1 MSPAASDQL
10 IEDHVALDKILKELK
25 AALVRRDVIAGHAKL
40 DLFWARLAVHI
51 RAEHLH
57 LFPAVLRHLESVKG
71 ECVSAPDLSAA
82 QSLIARLVADHDYFM
97 VGLARLMKTM
107 RELLKVSETEIINEQ
122 VGYVSDMV
130 DEIEQRLID
139 HNELEEGQ
147 VYRWVTTMLRPAHQE
162 DLVRQIIG
170 ELEKRPPRF
179 PANVWS
185 NPKR

>member
-1 MSPAASDQL
+1 MSSAASDQL

-25 AALVRRDVIAGHAKL
+25 AVLAGRDVIAGHAKL

-57 LFPAVLRHLESVKG
+57 VFPAVLSHLESVKG
-71 ECVSAPDLSAA
+71 GSAPDLSAA

-122 VGYVSDMV
+122 AGYVSDMV

-139 HNELEEGQ
+139 HNDLEEER
-147 VYRWVTTMLRPAHQE
+147 VYRWVTTIPGSAHQE
-162 DLVRQIIG
+162 DLARQIIG

-179 PANVWS
+179 PLNAW
-185 NPKR
+185 NPER